1 MDRLSIQ
8 TITKLKYHIVLEYIR
23 LNAVMVVIY
32 YLGRVL
38 KFQVSNPSYFEISA
52 SLFKCRPPI
61 SVHFKSTKV
70 NKSQGSY

>member
-8 TITKLKYHIVLEYIR
+8 TITKLKYNIVLEYIR

-52 SLFKCRPPI
+52 SLF
-61 SVHFKSTKV
+61 
-70 NKSQGSY
+70 

>member
-52 SLFKCRPPI
+52 SL
-61 SVHFKSTKV
+61 S
-70 NKSQGSY
+70 